1 MTMPWMSSMLVAAR
15 PGPRADTHVRL
26 EDAPVRPG
34 ISPTN
39 PGSMPRAE
47 DDIDTWARSSEFHD
61 RPGSGKHTADRLK
74 FF

>member
-1 MTMPWMSSMLVAAR
+1 MPMPRMWWTRVAAR
-15 PGPRADTHVRL
+15 PDPHADTHVRL

-34 ISPTN
+34 ISPGT

-47 DDIDTWARSSEFHD
+47 DDANTWALSPEFHD